1 MRRSSHRITAMVV
14 ALMIVLG
21 WQTSLS
27 AHSAANADSNIC
39 DPLADYY
46 LGLEDYPKTLALHE
60 AIVRKHPD
68 FALAY
73 YHMGFAYGALGD
85 HRRELADYQKAVDLG
100 LHDWDL
106 FLNLGRLY
114 FESDQFEQA
123 RGAFRI
129 ATLLGPYR
137 SETHY
142 NLGLVDER
150 TGELQQAQQEMLASL
165 KLKPNQPDARN
176 TLATIYAEEGN
187 YVRAHEE
194 WEELSRAD
202 PAYQPAEENLA
213 ILQQVEGAKAGSARR
228 PNNFAKAP

>member
-1 MRRSSHRITAMVV
+1 MAV
-14 ALMIVLG
+14 ALVIVLG
-21 WQTSLS
+21 WQTPLG
-27 AHSAANADSNIC
+27 AHSATSADSSIC

-46 LGLEDYPKTLALHE
+46 LGLEDYPETLQLHE
-60 AIVRKHPD
+60 AIVRRHPD

-73 YHMGFAYGALGD
+73 YHLGFVYGALGD

-100 LHDWDL
+100 LNDWDL

-114 FESDQFEQA
+114 FETEQFEQA

-137 SETHY
+137 PETHY
-142 NLGLVDER
+142 NLGLVYER
-150 TGELQQAQQEMLASL
+150 TGELQKAQQEMLASL
-165 KLKPNQPDARN
+165 RIKPDQADARN

-187 YVRAHEE
+187 YARAHEE
-194 WEELSRAD
+194 WEELNRAD

-213 ILQQVEGAKAGSARR
+213 ILRQVESEKAAGAPRS
-228 PNNFAKAP
+228 NNFAKAP